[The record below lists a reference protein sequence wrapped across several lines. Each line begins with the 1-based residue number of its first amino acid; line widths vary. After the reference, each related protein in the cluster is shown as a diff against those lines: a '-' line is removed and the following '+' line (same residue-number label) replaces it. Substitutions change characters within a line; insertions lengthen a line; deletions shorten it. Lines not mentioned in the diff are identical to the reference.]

1 MSLETAPD
9 ICETNWMERWNNVT
23 GLAAPK
29 PALNLLSAAFVWKG
43 YFNDVEQVKPKC
55 RHCKQ
60 ISNNKYKIM

>member
-29 PALNLLSAAFVWKG
+29 PALNLLSAAFV
-43 YFNDVEQVKPKC
+43 
-55 RHCKQ
+55 
-60 ISNNKYKIM
+60 